1 MFAAPTPAKTVELVP
16 LSRLERATSAN
27 ADLDTRGSS
36 VNLVMP
42 HLTLLYFTFTMV
54 MAARMVACLY
64 AHKAVRNIRFPLY

>member
-16 LSRLERATSAN
+16 LSRLERATPAN

-42 HLTLLYFTFTMV
+42 HLTLFYLYITFHDGYGCTHG
-54 MAARMVACLY
+54 CLF
-64 AHKAVRNIRFPLY
+64 VRT